1 MTLWTHK
8 RSLAVLGLVSLG
20 ALSAC
25 GSDSQDN
32 SSEPVVRLLTV
43 PPVPPPPGPPFETV
57 GEIQFTLDN
66 SITVSQDVPF
76 AGGELVLEVP
86 GGARFTISVPNGA
99 FFAETNNVTMRSIVH
114 TQGLPPGLTPIATVN
129 LGPSGA
135 DFAVQPVLEIDLRTL
150 SRPTG
155 NVVIF
160 LANDDGTGLTYLL
173 PEADDIVEA
182 VLSDGSYRARV
193 PHFSGVGIA
202 VSDPNGPGIPD
213 AAIADSAEIKAR
225 QSLNKII
232 EEQARGIIMGQ
243 RMLGESVAGLEPIV
257 SDWLDDIDR
266 RANELTESSEIDEVE
281 KITKELFRFLETE
294 RTLKFSS
301 GMPKLEE
308 TAIGAVIVHTLAMQ
322 VDLWNDRC
330 IAGNANAV
338 QRIRE
343 RIIFLGKLFSVGL
356 LSARTY
362 NSINRAD
369 FCLSDGT

>member
-1 MTLWTHK
+1 MTLRTHK
-8 RSLAVLGLVSLG
+8 RLLAVLGLVSLG

-25 GSDSQDN
+25 DSGGQVN
-32 SSEPVVRLLTV
+32 PSEPVVRLLSV
-43 PPVPPPPGPPFETV
+43 PPVPPSPGPPFETV
-57 GEIQFTLDN
+57 GDIQFTLDN
-66 SITVSQDVPF
+66 SMTVSQDIAF
-76 AGGELVLEVP
+76 AGGELVFDVP
-86 GGARFTISVPNGA
+86 GGARFTVSVPNGA
-99 FFAETNNVTMRSIVH
+99 FFAETNNVIMRSIVH
-114 TQGLPPGLTPIATVN
+114 TQGLPPGLTPIAAVN

-135 DFAVQPVLEIDLRTL
+135 DFAVQPVLEIDLRNL

-173 PEADDIVEA
+173 PEADDFVGA

-193 PHFSGVGIA
+193 PHFSGVGVA

-213 AAIADSAEIKAR
+213 AAIADTAEIKAR
-225 QSLNKII
+225 QALNKII
-232 EEQARGIIMGQ
+232 EDHAREVIMGQ
-243 RMLGESVAGLEPIV
+243 RMLGESLAGLESVI

-266 RANELTESSEIDEVE
+266 RVNELTESSELDEIE
-281 KITKELFRFLETE
+281 KVTKELFRFLETE
-294 RTLKFSS
+294 RTLNFSS

-308 TAIGAVIVHTLAMQ
+308 TEIGSVIVHKIGIQ

-343 RIIFLGKLFSVGL
+343 RIIFLGKLYSVGL
-356 LSARTY
+356 LAAQTY
-362 NSINRAD
+362 NLINRAN